1 MMKIS
6 TKRSLY
12 STLSVVTVFINLLL
26 ISCAETKISQCQKI
40 ILLTQKMAEESES
53 YRQTEDIK
61 KVLQVADIFEETS
74 QQMKQ
79 LKIEDEKL
87 QEYQLGFADVYQGNA
102 DTTRQFVAALND
114 KDIDTA
120 KLIQQRVQQ
129 LGKQEQKLGTE
140 MNTYCQTD

>member
-1 MMKIS
+1 MSKFSIQKYLFS
-6 TKRSLY
+6 PLSL
-12 STLSVVTVFINLLL
+12 LVILVNLLL
-26 ISCAETKISQCQKI
+26 MSCAETKVSQCQKI

-61 KVLQVADIFEETS
+61 KVLQVADLFEETS

-79 LKIEDEKL
+79 LTIEDETL
-87 QEYQLGFADVYQGNA
+87 QEYQSGFADVYQGNA

-120 KLIQQRVQQ
+120 KMMQQQVQQ
-129 LGKQEQKLGTE
+129 LGKKEQELGAK
-140 MNTYCQTD
+140 MQGYCQDN

>member
-1 MMKIS
+1 MSNYS
-6 TKRSLY
+6 TKKYLLSPLSL
-12 STLSVVTVFINLLL
+12 SLILVNLFL
-26 ISCAETKISQCQKI
+26 ISCAEAKISQCQKI

-87 QEYQLGFADVYQGNA
+87 QEYQIGFADIYQGNA
-102 DTTRQFVAALND
+102 DTTRMFVDALND

-120 KLIQQRVQQ
+120 KLMQQQVQQ
-129 LGKQEQKLGTE
+129 LGKKEQEFGAK
-140 MNTYCQTD
+140 MKDYCQDN

>member
-1 MMKIS
+1 
-6 TKRSLY
+6 
-12 STLSVVTVFINLLL
+12 
-26 ISCAETKISQCQKI
+26 
-40 ILLTQKMAEESES
+40 MADESAN

-79 LKIEDEKL
+79 LKIEDDKL
-87 QEYQLGFADVYQGNA
+87 QEYQMGFGDIYQGNA

-120 KLIQQRVQQ
+120 KLMQQQVQQ
-129 LGKQEQKLGTE
+129 LGKKEQELAAK
-140 MNTYCQTD
+140 MKDYCQDN

>member
-1 MMKIS
+1 MKS
-6 TKRSLY
+6 TIKKPLS
-12 STLSVVTVFINLLL
+12 STLSLLTILINLFL
-26 ISCAETKISQCQKI
+26 ISCAENKISQCQKI

-79 LKIEDEKL
+79 LKIEDEQL
-87 QEYQLGFADVYQGNA
+87 QKYQLGFADVYQGNA

-120 KLIQQRVQQ
+120 KLIQQQVQQ
-129 LGKQEQKLGTE
+129 LGKQEQELGTE

>member
-12 STLSVVTVFINLLL
+12 SMLSVLTVFINLLL

-40 ILLTQKMAEESES
+40 ILLTQKMAEESET
-53 YRQTEDIK
+53 YRQTKDIK

-120 KLIQQRVQQ
+120 
-129 LGKQEQKLGTE
+129 
-140 MNTYCQTD
+140 TDTATGSTTR

>member
-1 MMKIS
+1 MINSSKQKYLS
-6 TKRSLY
+6 
-12 STLSVVTVFINLLL
+12 STLSLLTVIFNLFL
-26 ISCAETKISQCQKI
+26 IGCAETKISQCQKI

-87 QEYQLGFADVYQGNA
+87 QEYQLGFADIYQGNA
-102 DTTRQFVAALND
+102 DTTRQFVGALND

-120 KLIQQRVQQ
+120 KLMQQQVQQ
-129 LGKQEQKLGTE
+129 LGKREQELGAK
-140 MNTYCQTD
+140 MKDYCQEN